1 MAAKNKK
8 CLACGTRYSYCA
20 SCSRADR
27 LGPSWK
33 ANFCSEECMNL
44 WKTLSRYNVGTISK
58 EDAKDIIADLTL
70 KPIEAYVDC
79 VQRDYAKV
87 MEEDKKAKRIKKI
100 TEPVEEIIAV
110 PVFEE
115 VVIEQPIVE
124 EIEPIIEMV
133 EPVIEESHEVV
144 TIENE

>member
-20 SCSRADR
+20 SCSRSDR

-33 ANFCSEECMNL
+33 ANFCSEDCMNL
-44 WKTLSRYNVGTISK
+44 WKTLSRYNVGTLSK
-58 EDAKDIIADLTL
+58 EEAQNVIRGLTI

-79 VQRDYAKV
+79 VQRDYTKV
-87 MEEDKKAKRIKKI
+87 MKNDKKTKKNKKVVETVETNP
-100 TEPVEEIIAV
+100 TESIEEIMA
-110 PVFEE
+110 
-115 VVIEQPIVE
+115 
-124 EIEPIIEMV
+124 EPIIEMV
-133 EPVIEESHEVV
+133 DTVVEIVEPIFESHEVV